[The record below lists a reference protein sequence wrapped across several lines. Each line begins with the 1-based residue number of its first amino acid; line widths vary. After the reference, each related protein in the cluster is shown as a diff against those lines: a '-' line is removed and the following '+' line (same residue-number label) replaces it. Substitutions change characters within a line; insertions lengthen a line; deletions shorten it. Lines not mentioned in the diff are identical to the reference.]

1 MSARNFLSDDTTC
14 LTEKPHKLLEQ
25 CIANIT
31 KMKNKTCFRAL
42 SQTDRSLI
50 CFHEG
55 KTTFVRKE
63 RPHHLIFYLK
73 DNNNNLTNNYQ
84 FLKDSSTKT
93 CNVRH
98 YSRIKFSKSV
108 LTYFIFVDKTQTEML
123 GEMTAPITVHFNCN
137 VTEED
142 IM

>member
-1 MSARNFLSDDTTC
+1 MSARNFLTDDTTC
-14 LTEKPHKLLEQ
+14 LTGEKLHKLLEQ

-31 KMKNKTCFRAL
+31 KMENKTCFRDL

-55 KTTFVRKE
+55 KTTYVRKE
-63 RPHHLIFYLK
+63 RPRHWTPYIYLK

-93 CNVRH
+93 CKVRH
-98 YSRIKFSKSV
+98 YSRIKLSKSV
-108 LTYFIFVDKTQTEML
+108 LLYFCRQNTNGDVRRNDSL
-123 GEMTAPITVHFNCN
+123 NHRSL
-137 VTEED
+137 
-142 IM
+142 